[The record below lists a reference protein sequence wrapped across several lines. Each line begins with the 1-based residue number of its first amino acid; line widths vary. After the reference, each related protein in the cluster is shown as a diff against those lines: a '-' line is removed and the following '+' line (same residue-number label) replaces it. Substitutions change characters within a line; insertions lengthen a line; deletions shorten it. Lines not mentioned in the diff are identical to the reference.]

1 MSEVYEASSDLTALP
16 VEELFTEERDE
27 KYLNPYDLMVELC
40 IEHGRMEAL
49 HDYIKAVNERN
60 FLDVKA
66 VKAIIGYEE
75 DEDE

>member
-1 MSEVYEASSDLTALP
+1 MNKVYEERSENLEALP
-16 VEELFTEERDE
+16 VEELFKEGRDE
-27 KYLNPYDLMVELC
+27 KYLNPYDLMIELC

-49 HDYIKAVNERN
+49 HDYIKAVNERS

-75 DEDE
+75 DE